1 MYGRRMPARTT
12 VMALRQAMR
21 DTILATVSGPRR
33 KHQGPAIGADA
44 NSRRCQNVEFAC
56 INLLKGNDR
65 SARRSDLNPD
75 GGPIRTGGADRLR
88 RASAYG
94 MGAVS

>member
-33 KHQGPAIGADA
+33 THQD
-44 NSRRCQNVEFAC
+44 V
-56 INLLKGNDR
+56 
-65 SARRSDLNPD
+65 
-75 GGPIRTGGADRLR
+75 IRGRLFGGGAKNEK
-88 RASAYG
+88 A
-94 MGAVS
+94 